1 MVAPEKCFTSN
12 PYLTG
17 QNQLQ
22 LTYNPVYPDIS
33 KSQWG
38 IDSVSITFL
47 VGIDDYDLS
56 AGWQKAYSKYN
67 MHTGYKREV
76 DYKGQSLYLYVSLSG
91 RCTVRFNAAK
101 LVHHDPLKL
110 LDPDLFLEEIELL
123 LIFLFPYVSSF
134 RIWKKYQSPIAMH
147 TDWLSQINLSRLDIA
162 INLETVTKANLEQLE
177 LSKIPRSNMKVIF
190 KVPSRTLTIEV
201 KTKNEGKDHI
211 YDKTHELALEHKIKI
226 NKQVHRFETQLR
238 GSRVKKGIELAQIN
252 RTSIWLL
259 LVERWRKAGFE
270 VVQVSQQLID
280 AILDLE
286 PRLGKSIVEY
296 LQMKQARLTITRSI
310 PTIRKYEKS
319 IKAIQETIDQN
330 QNNKHFLDLKY
341 LFESKKQKMAPV
353 NSDKNSE

>member
-1 MVAPEKCFTSN
+1 MVHQEKSFSSN

-33 KSQWG
+33 NSQWG

-56 AGWQKAYSKYN
+56 AGWQKAYSRYN
-67 MHTGYKREV
+67 MHTGYKKEV
-76 DYKGQSLYLYVSLSG
+76 DYKGQSIYLYVSLSG

-101 LVHHDPLKL
+101 LIHHNPLKL
-110 LDPDLFLEEIELL
+110 LDPALFLEEIERLL
-123 LIFLFPYVSSF
+123 TFLFPYVSSF
-134 RIWKKYQSPIAMH
+134 RIWKKYQAPVAMH
-147 TDWLSQINLSRLDIA
+147 SDWLSQINLSRLDLA

-177 LSKIPRSNMKVIF
+177 LAKIPRSNMKVVF
-190 KVPSRTLTIEV
+190 KIPSRTLTIDV
-201 KTKNEGKDHI
+201 RTKNEGKDQI

-226 NKQVHRFETQLR
+226 NMQVHRFETQLR
-238 GSRVKKGIELAQIN
+238 GSRVKKGIKLAQIN

-286 PRLGKSIVEY
+286 PRIGKSIVNY
-296 LQMKQARLTITRSI
+296 LKMKQARMTITLSD
-310 PTIRKYEKS
+310 PTIRKYEKV

-330 QNNKHFLDLKY
+330 QNNKHFLDLKH

-353 NSDKNSE
+353 NSDENSE

>member
-1 MVAPEKCFTSN
+1 MVHQEKSFTSN
-12 PYLTG
+12 LYLTG

-22 LTYNPVYPDIS
+22 ITYSPSYPDIS
-33 KSQWG
+33 NSQWG

-47 VGIDDYDLS
+47 VGIDDYDLG

-67 MHTGYKREV
+67 MHTGYRKEV
-76 DYKGQSLYLYVSLSG
+76 HYKGQSIFLYVSLSG

-101 LVHHDPLKL
+101 LVHQDPLNL
-110 LDPDLFLEEIELL
+110 LDPDLFLEEIEHL

-134 RIWKKYQSPIAMH
+134 RIWKKYQAPVVMH

-177 LSKIPRSNMKVIF
+177 LAKIPRSNMKVIF
-190 KVPSRTLTIEV
+190 KVPSRTLTIDV
-201 KTKNEGKDHI
+201 RTKNEGKDQI
-211 YDKTHELALEHKIKI
+211 YDKTHELALEQKIKI
-226 NKQVHRFETQLR
+226 SRQVHRFETQLR
-238 GSRVKKGIELAQIN
+238 GSRVKKGIKLAQIS

-270 VVQVSQQLID
+270 VVQVSQQLIN

-286 PRLGKSIVEY
+286 PRIGKSIVEY

-330 QNNKHFLDLKY
+330 QNNKHFLELKH
-341 LFESKKQKMAPV
+341 LFESKNQKMAPV
-353 NSDKNSE
+353 NSDENIE

>member
-1 MVAPEKCFTSN
+1 MQREIVSLNLF
-12 PYLTG
+12 LTG

-33 KSQWG
+33 TSQWG

-47 VGIDDYDLS
+47 VGKTDYDLS
-56 AGWQKAYSKYN
+56 AGWKKAYNRYN
-67 MHTGYKREV
+67 MHTGYKKEV
-76 DYKGQSLYLYVSLSG
+76 AYKGQSIYLYVSLTG

-101 LVHHDPLKL
+101 LVHQDPLNL
-110 LDPDLFLEEIELL
+110 LDPDLFLDEIEE
-123 LIFLFPYVSSF
+123 LIVFLFPFVSSF
-134 RIWKKYQSPIAMH
+134 RIWKKHHSPVVMH
-147 TDWLSQINLSRLDIA
+147 DDWLSQINLSRLDIA

-177 LSKIPRSNMKVIF
+177 LAKIPRSNMKVIF
-190 KVPSRTLTIEV
+190 KVPSKTLTIEI

-211 YDKTHELALEHKIKI
+211 YDKTRELDLVHKVKI

-238 GSRVKKGIELAQIN
+238 GSRVKKGIKLAQIN
-252 RTSIWLL
+252 RTNIWLL
-259 LVERWRKAGFE
+259 LLERWRKAGFE

-286 PRLGKSIVEY
+286 PTIGKSIVNY
-296 LQMKQARLTITRSI
+296 IQMKQARMTITLSD

-330 QNNKHFLDLKY
+330 QNNKHFLDLKH

-353 NSDKNSE
+353 NSDENSE

>member
-1 MVAPEKCFTSN
+1 MVHQEKSITSN

-56 AGWQKAYSKYN
+56 AGWQKAYSRYN
-67 MHTGYKREV
+67 MHTGFKKEV
-76 DYKGQSLYLYVSLSG
+76 DYKGQSIFLFVSLSG

-101 LVHHDPLKL
+101 LVHQDPLNL
-110 LDPDLFLEEIELL
+110 LDPDLFLEEIEHL
-123 LIFLFPYVSSF
+123 LIFLFPHVSSF

-177 LSKIPRSNMKVIF
+177 LAKITRSNRKGIF
-190 KVPSRTLTIEV
+190 KVPSKTLTIEV
-201 KTKNEGKDHI
+201 KSKTQGKEHI
-211 YDKTHELALEHKIKI
+211 YDKTHELAHEHKIKI

-238 GSRVKKGIELAQIN
+238 DSRVKKGIKLAQIN

-270 VVQVSQQLID
+270 VVQVSQQLIN

-286 PRLGKSIVEY
+286 PRIGKSIVEY
-296 LQMKQARLTITRSI
+296 LQMKQARMTITRSI

-319 IKAIQETIDQN
+319 IKAIQETIDQS
-330 QNNKHFLDLKY
+330 QNNKHFLDLKH
-341 LFESKKQKMAPV
+341 LFESKNQKMAPV
-353 NSDKNSE
+353 NSDENSE

>member
-1 MVAPEKCFTSN
+1 MQREKVSLN
-12 PYLTG
+12 LYLTG
-17 QNQLQ
+17 QNQPQ

-33 KSQWG
+33 TSQWG

-47 VGIDDYDLS
+47 VGTNDYDLS
-56 AGWQKAYSKYN
+56 DGWQKAYSRYN
-67 MHTGYKREV
+67 MHTGYKKEV
-76 DYKGQSLYLYVSLSG
+76 DYKGQFIFLFVSLSG

-101 LVHHDPLKL
+101 LVHQDPLKL
-110 LDPDLFLEEIELL
+110 LDPDLFLEEIESLV
-123 LIFLFPYVSSF
+123 IFLFPYVSSF
-134 RIWKKYQSPIAMH
+134 RIWKKHQSPIAMH
-147 TDWLSQINLSRLDIA
+147 EDWLSQINLSRLDIA

-177 LSKIPRSNMKVIF
+177 LAKIPRSNMKVIF
-190 KVPSRTLTIEV
+190 KIPSKTLTIEIKS
-201 KTKNEGKDHI
+201 KTQGKDHL
-211 YDKTHELALEHKIKI
+211 YDKTRELELEHKIKI

-238 GSRVKKGIELAQIN
+238 GSRVKKGIKLAQIN

-286 PRLGKSIVEY
+286 PRIGKSIVNY
-296 LQMKQARLTITRSI
+296 LQMKQARMTITLSD

-341 LFESKKQKMAPV
+341 LFESKNQKMAPV
-353 NSDKNSE
+353 NSDENSE